1 MKELIFNAI
10 SFSTKK
16 QCSLEAHSS
25 ANICLS
31 VGMQCIG
38 VLQSAGAT
46 CIANCLPL
54 VLTIALTILRDLLFL
69 MKSFDFK
76 EHPGKKCSENQPL
89 FMT

>member
-25 ANICLS
+25 PNIRVS

-38 VLQSAGAT
+38 VLQSAGGT
-46 CIANCLPL
+46 CIANCLSL
-54 VLTIALTILRDLLFL
+54 VLIVALTNNFYCQQIYF
-69 MKSFDFK
+69 F
-76 EHPGKKCSENQPL
+76 
-89 FMT
+89 